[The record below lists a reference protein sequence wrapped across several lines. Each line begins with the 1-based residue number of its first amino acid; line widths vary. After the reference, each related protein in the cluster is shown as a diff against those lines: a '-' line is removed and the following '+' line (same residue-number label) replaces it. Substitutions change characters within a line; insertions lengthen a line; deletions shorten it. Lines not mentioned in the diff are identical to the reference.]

1 MFRTLLF
8 KELRE
13 QQRTF
18 RLWIMAGVLLVSGLI
33 SPLIARYTPLLMSSI
48 PGVPPSFAAMIP
60 DPTILDSFTQ
70 YVKNVSQFGLIVAI
84 VLTMGLVAQEIERGT
99 AAMLL
104 VKPVKRGAVILSKWL
119 AGVISILFGLLLA
132 GIGFAFYTLVLFGG
146 FSLPNFLLLN
156 GLMALFI
163 IFYMTIALLASTLAR
178 SQGIAAAIAFG
189 ALLLLLIFDSLPVI
203 GDYLPGELLNWGGR
217 LFTPTAQSAWPA
229 LLASVGLIAL
239 FLGVA
244 IFRFS
249 REEI

>member
-13 QQRTF
+13 QTRTF
-18 RLWIMAGVLLVSGLI
+18 RLWIMAGVLLISGMI
-33 SPLIARYTPLLMSSI
+33 SPLIARYTPLLLSNI
-48 PGVPPSFAAMIP
+48 PGVPPSFAALIP
-60 DPTILDSFTQ
+60 APTILDSFTQ

-84 VLTMGLVAQEIERGT
+84 VLTMGLVAQEVERGT

-119 AGVISILFGLLLA
+119 AGVLSILFGLLLA
-132 GIGFAFYTLVLFGG
+132 GIAFVFYTLVLFGG
-146 FSLPNFLLLN
+146 FSLPAFLLLN
-156 GLMALFI
+156 GLLALFI

-189 ALLLLLIFDSLPVI
+189 ALVLVLIVDSLPVI
-203 GDYLPGELLNWGGR
+203 GDYFPGELLNWSTS
-217 LFTPTAQSAWPA
+217 LFTPIAHSAWLA
-229 LLASVGLIAL
+229 LLASLGLTVL
-239 FLGVA
+239 FLGIA